1 MNQLFGAILLS
12 NFKIMSKL
20 YDKYEI
26 LKNNNASMIYLFECG
41 NFYIA
46 LDSDAI
52 VMNEMFNL
60 KLTKF
65 SNVCD
70 KCGFPKNAL
79 EKYKEQLNQR
89 DIDYKVIEQTNI
101 SPENMLNSL
110 RKLLGEYEFDK
121 MDKEDLLSVMN
132 QIKNLIGE

>member
-1 MNQLFGAILLS
+1 
-12 NFKIMSKL
+12 MSKL

-110 RKLLGEYEFDK
+110 RKLMDEYEFDE
-121 MDKEDLLSVMN
+121 MDREDLLGVIS

>member
-12 NFKIMSKL
+12 NFKIMNKL

-121 MDKEDLLSVMN
+121 MDKEDLLGVMN

>member
-1 MNQLFGAILLS
+1 
-12 NFKIMSKL
+12 MSKL

-89 DIDYKVIEQTNI
+89 DINYKVIEQTNI

-121 MDKEDLLSVMN
+121 MDKEDLLGVMN

>member
-1 MNQLFGAILLS
+1 
-12 NFKIMSKL
+12 MSKL

-110 RKLLGEYEFDK
+110 RRLMGEYEFDE
-121 MDKEDLLSVMN
+121 MDREDLLGVVS

>member
-1 MNQLFGAILLS
+1 
-12 NFKIMSKL
+12 MSKL

-70 KCGFPKNAL
+70 KCVFPKNAL

-121 MDKEDLLSVMN
+121 MDKEDLLGVMN

>member
-1 MNQLFGAILLS
+1 
-12 NFKIMSKL
+12 MSKL

-110 RKLLGEYEFDK
+110 RRLMGEYEFDE
-121 MDKEDLLSVMN
+121 MDREDLLGVIS

>member
-1 MNQLFGAILLS
+1 
-12 NFKIMSKL
+12 MSKL

-52 VMNEMFNL
+52 VMNEIFNL

-65 SNVCD
+65 SL
-70 KCGFPKNAL
+70 L
-79 EKYKEQLNQR
+79 E
-89 DIDYKVIEQTNI
+89 
-101 SPENMLNSL
+101 
-110 RKLLGEYEFDK
+110 
-121 MDKEDLLSVMN
+121 
-132 QIKNLIGE
+132 LINYLV

>member
-1 MNQLFGAILLS
+1 MNQLFGAILLN

-121 MDKEDLLSVMN
+121 MDREDLLGVVS

>member
-1 MNQLFGAILLS
+1 
-12 NFKIMSKL
+12 MSKL
-20 YDKYEI
+20 YDNYEN
-26 LKNNNASMIYLFECG
+26 LKNNNNDKIYLFECG

-52 VMNEMFNL
+52 LLNELFSF

-79 EKYKEQLNQR
+79 EKYKKSLSSYKGYLNKSNTKYKKAFN
-89 DIDYKVIEQTNI
+89 DYKYNDVE
-101 SPENMLNSL
+101 
-110 RKLLGEYEFDK
+110 
-121 MDKEDLLSVMN
+121 
-132 QIKNLIGE
+132 

>member
-1 MNQLFGAILLS
+1 
-12 NFKIMSKL
+12 MSKL

-110 RKLLGEYEFDK
+110 RRLMGEYEFDE
-121 MDKEDLLSVMN
+121 MDRED
-132 QIKNLIGE
+132 

>member
-1 MNQLFGAILLS
+1 
-12 NFKIMSKL
+12 MSKL

-121 MDKEDLLSVMN
+121 MDKEDLLGVMN

>member
-1 MNQLFGAILLS
+1 
-12 NFKIMSKL
+12 MSKL

-89 DIDYKVIEQTNI
+89 VIDYKVIEQINI

-110 RKLLGEYEFDK
+110 RRLMGEYEFDE
-121 MDKEDLLSVMN
+121 MDREDLLGVMN